1 MMLTL
6 RKKVDARHPHNRKQ
20 RLISGKHFQDDSSS
34 MSIQKSNS
42 NSINDSRMMLNDGS
56 QNGKPF
62 LEEDQNNYADFDNS
76 FSTFNIIFEQLKDS
90 DIDSKRNAAM
100 NLETLL
106 ISIGRELSAE
116 NFQRF
121 SNGLNNKIF
130 ELIHGSTS
138 SEKIGGVLAVDVLIS
153 YYSLTEELPNQ
164 TARLANYL
172 RMLIPSND
180 IEVMRFAAKTLG
192 RLAVPSNT
200 LISEFVE
207 GEVKVCLEWLSSL
220 PETNTNIKQEYKKHA
235 ALLVLVSLADN
246 STYLLYPHV
255 DSILDNIW
263 RALRDDKL
271 AIRIDTAK
279 LLGKCLEILVE
290 RNLDD
295 SVEHWITRLFLECQ
309 EALKINTTQ
318 AIHATLLTYGE
329 LLKVPN
335 NHFLKSHLVDIFKIC
350 MSLKTHKL
358 DIIRSEVYTVL
369 PLLASIDVERFTKR
383 YLDTIMTYYLTL
395 LRNMNINS
403 SFTADKP
410 TIYIS
415 IGEIASRVSYHIQP
429 YTRQILDNLRENL
442 KSKYRV
448 RRYYEKQLFFCIS
461 KLGDAMGPA
470 LAKHLNKD
478 ILTSILSCSLSDYM
492 EDTLKQLIK
501 NIPAIE
507 GTVNRRLL
515 TLFSFYLSGE
525 KFSSIDKHSLKKTEV
540 LKKAQNWRT
549 KSIFNR
555 NEEPKDNV
563 KDAKIIE
570 QSLRMLKDIKCN
582 TSLLKFASEI
592 VACYIEHDVAAVR
605 KAATLATIALLKR
618 EIDRQPN
625 SLELSK
631 CMASVLDT
639 ILIVALTDP
648 VADIRLATLKNL
660 SPTFDSQL
668 TQSENLGLLIVLS
681 KDEIFDIQKESISL
695 LGKLSVLNSAYC
707 VPLLRKLTVEL
718 MTELE
723 FVQWPR
729 NKEECIILLRLLN
742 NKNKDIS
749 LPYLDQLFDIL
760 LEKSKDS
767 SLAISTNSLQAIGD
781 IAMVVGEAI
790 EPYIDDCMTLI
801 IEILQDSS
809 SNFRR
814 KTALK
819 VLAQL
824 ARSSSYVV
832 EPLLRYPPLLNIVL
846 NIIRS
851 ASSNEIKIESVK
863 LLGVLGALDP
873 YKYRDIEVVSNT
885 KTQTNSTQNSTNA
898 DGNYLTDCLSF
909 NSEQY
914 YPTMAVK
921 VLAKILDDSA
931 YSTHHTIIVQT
942 VVNIVK
948 SMGIK
953 SAKFLD
959 VILPSVLSVVK
970 ASPPSMVEFYFQ
982 QMGTLILIVKA
993 NIKPFVADI
1002 FIIIKKVFMLSNLQ
1016 NTVISLIESISK
1028 SLSSDFK
1035 IHIPT
1040 TLSIFL
1046 KLLECDKTTNKK
1058 ISVRILKSLIVLGS
1072 NLENYAHLILPT
1084 VTRMTEFAS
1093 VNLRK
1098 TAIVT
1103 LGKLAKTINLQ
1114 DMSSRIIQSLLR
1126 TLATKEKEIIKASM
1140 NTICLLLLQMNS
1152 NFIVYI
1158 PIINKTLLNNRIQHS
1173 IYDQLANKL
1182 LNNEPLPTS
1191 LIFDRDDN
1199 ESKKESTFDFTD
1211 TKVLPVNENILKD
1224 VSSCSHLKTKE
1235 TWIEWF
1241 RKFSIELLKES
1252 PSPALRACSSLVTI
1266 PYSLP
1271 KELFNISFARCWEE
1285 LSTDS
1290 QNVLADSLCAALSS
1304 RENPPDI
1311 HQSLL
1316 SLVEF
1321 MERNGKPLP
1330 VTTKK
1335 LGDYAQSNNSYAKA
1349 LYYKEL
1355 EFKDDFNPSIIESLM
1370 DINNKLHQTDAAI
1383 GLLKYAQTKHSLQL
1397 KETWYEKLQR
1407 WEDALESYNEREKS
1421 GNETVEVITGR
1432 MRSLYALGKWEE
1444 LYSLIN
1450 NKWSLFDKKSRISI
1464 APLATGTSWVL
1475 HQWDKI
1481 EYFSDILHSS
1491 SPDREYYKAVLAI
1504 HRNNFT
1510 EAESHFVNFRNFLV
1524 DSLSSLSTESY
1535 SRVYSHV
1542 VKAQMITE
1550 LEEII
1555 EFKKLPYDSE
1565 YRQQIKKTW
1574 NKRLLG
1580 VQNNVDIWWGILQN
1594 RSLVEDP
1601 KEDFKVW
1608 IQFAD
1613 LCRRSGRMGLAKDT
1627 LDNIIDS
1634 KLSINALVR
1643 TDLAPSLIYEKLKYT
1658 WTEGDEK
1665 EALKGLGTFIAKLVK
1680 KLGLDPRNIIDG
1692 ISLTESQIEVSEI
1705 QEINE
1710 LLSRC
1715 FIRQGQWIVKL
1726 DSNWINSDSDTVLSS
1741 YLLATH
1747 FNPSSYQAWHNW
1759 ALANFEV
1766 ISSKLA
1772 KNDDS
1777 ESIPLSGSKYMR
1789 DGLDVHFYA
1798 SEPKKYDNNLI
1809 HRHVSSAI
1817 KGFFHSI
1824 SLSDS
1829 SSLQDA
1835 LRLLT
1840 LWFTFGG
1847 IPEATQAISEG
1858 FNMTSMSTWLE
1869 VLPQLISRIHQPN
1882 AVVSRS
1888 LLWLL
1893 SDLGKAHPQAL
1904 VYPLTVAIKSESV
1917 SRRNAAQSII
1927 DSMKL
1932 HSPVLVD
1939 QANLVSSELIRV
1951 AVLWHE
1957 QWYERL
1963 EEASRFYFSE
1973 NNTEKMIEIL
1983 NQLHELL
1990 DNGPETL
1997 REISFQ
2003 NAYGRDLKMAHKW
2016 IKKYQSTNDV
2026 SNINQAWDIYYG
2038 IFRKISKLLP
2048 QLNVLDL
2055 HNVSPKLLNCHDLQ
2069 LAIPGTYGV
2078 NDPLIK
2084 ITRFDSPFTVI
2095 SSKQR
2100 PRKFSVKGSNGLD
2113 YQFALKGHEDIRQD
2127 SLAMQLFGL
2136 VNTLLQDDKES
2147 YKRHLNIRQLAA
2159 IPLSPRTG
2167 LIGWVSNS
2175 DTLHSLIKEHREQ
2188 QKVPLNIEHWVMLQ
2202 MAPDYDNLTLLQK
2215 IEVFTYAIENTKG
2228 DDLAQVLWLKSR
2240 SSEAWLDR
2248 RNVYS
2253 RSLAVMSMV
2262 GYILGLGDRHPS
2274 NLMLDRTSGQVVHI
2288 DFGDCFESTILRE
2301 KFPEKVPFRLTRML
2315 INAMEI
2321 SGIEGNFRITC
2332 EHVMRVLRG
2341 NKESLMAILEA
2352 FAFDPLIDWGTDL
2365 PIEKIIAVQD
2375 TISHKTSDF
2384 KGETA
2389 YDASKSS
2396 IGITPPQRKHKE
2408 LQQTWGK
2415 LKNIRAALVLKR
2427 IDDKLTGNDLKGQAS
2442 NLTVIQ
2448 QVDRLILQAT
2458 EVRNLCQHYIGWC
2471 PFW

>member
-1 MMLTL
+1 MMLSL
-6 RKKVDARHPHNRKQ
+6 RKKVDTKHPHNRKQ
-20 RLISGKHFQDDSSS
+20 RMISGKHFQDDNSSI
-34 MSIQKSNS
+34 SIQKSNT
-42 NSINDSRMMLNDGS
+42 NSMTDSRMILTDNTKDS
-56 QNGKPF
+56 KAF
-62 LEEDQNNYADFDNS
+62 LENEQNNFADFDNS
-76 FSTFNIIFEQLKDS
+76 FSTFNILFEQLKDN
-90 DIDSKRNAAM
+90 DPEIKHNAATE
-100 NLETLL
+100 LETLL
-106 ISIGRELSAE
+106 ISIGRELSVE

-138 SEKIGGVLAVDVLIS
+138 NEKIGGVLAVDVLIS
-153 YYSLTEELPNQ
+153 YYALTEELPNQ

-192 RLAVPSNT
+192 RLAIPGNI

-207 GEVKVCLEWLSSL
+207 GEVKICLEWLSSL
-220 PETNTNIKQEYKKHA
+220 PENNTNIKQEYKKHA

-255 DSILDNIW
+255 DSVLDNIW

-271 AIRIDTAK
+271 AIRIDAAR
-279 LLGKCLEILVE
+279 LLRKCLEILLE

-295 SVEHWITRLFLECQ
+295 SVEHWMSRLFLECQ
-309 EALKINTTQ
+309 EGLKINTTQ
-318 AIHATLLTYGE
+318 AVHATLLTYGE

-335 NHFLKSHLVDIFKIC
+335 KHFLKSHIVNIFKIC
-350 MSLKTHKL
+350 MSLKNHKL

-369 PLLASIDVERFTKR
+369 PLLASSDEERFTKR

-410 TIYIS
+410 AIYIS
-415 IGEIASRVSYHIQP
+415 IGNIASRVNYHIQP

-442 KSKYRV
+442 KSKFRV

-470 LAKHLNKD
+470 LAKHLNRD
-478 ILTSILSCSLSDYM
+478 ILTSILSCPLSDYM

-507 GTVNRRLL
+507 TTVNRRLL

-525 KFSSIDKHSLKKTEV
+525 KFSNIEKHSFRKTEV
-540 LKKAQNWRT
+540 LKRAQIWRT
-549 KSIFNR
+549 KNIFNK
-555 NEEPKDNV
+555 NEEPKDNI
-563 KDAKIIE
+563 KDARIIE
-570 QSLRMLKDIKCN
+570 QSLRMVNEIKCSN
-582 TSLLKFASEI
+582 SLLKFASEI

-605 KAATLATIALLKR
+605 KAATLTTIALFRR
-618 EIDRQPN
+618 EIERKPN
-625 SLELSK
+625 SFELSK
-631 CMASVLDT
+631 CIANVLDT

-648 VADIRLATLKNL
+648 IADIRLETLNNL

-668 TQSENLGLLIVLS
+668 NQPENLRLLIALS
-681 KDEIFDIQKESISL
+681 KDEVFDIQKETISL

-707 VPLLRKLTVEL
+707 VPLLRKLTLEL

-723 FVQWPR
+723 FAQWPR
-729 NKEECIILLRLLN
+729 KKEECIILLRLLN

-749 LPYLDQLFDIL
+749 LPYLDQLVNIL

-767 SLAISTNSLQAIGD
+767 SLAISSNSIQAIGD
-781 IAMVVGEAI
+781 LATVVGEAI
-790 EPYIDDCMTLI
+790 EPYIDDCMKLI

-809 SNFRR
+809 NSFR
-814 KTALK
+814 KKIALT

-824 ARSSSYVV
+824 AKSSSYVID
-832 EPLLRYPPLLNIVL
+832 PLLNYPGLLNIVL
-846 NIIRS
+846 NIIKS
-851 ASSNEIKIESVK
+851 PSSTDTKMESVR

-873 YKYRDIEVVSNT
+873 YKYRDIEVTSNNPI
-885 KTQTNSTQNSTNA
+885 KNNTQTSSIV
-898 DGNYLTDCLSF
+898 DSSFLILGLSPS
-909 NSEQY
+909 SESY
-914 YPTMAVK
+914 YPTVAVRI
-921 VLAKILDDSA
+921 LAKLLDDPA
-931 YSTHHTIIVQT
+931 YSTHHTVIVQT
-942 VVNIVK
+942 AVNIIK

-959 VILPSVLSVVK
+959 VILPSVLSVLRS
-970 ASPPSMVEFYFQ
+970 SPPSMVEFYLQ
-982 QMGTLILIVKA
+982 QLGTLISIVKA
-993 NIKPFVADI
+993 HIKPFVADI
-1002 FIIIKKVFMLSNLQ
+1002 FVIIKKVFSLSNLQ
-1016 NTVISLIESISK
+1016 NTVISVIESISK
-1028 SLSSDFK
+1028 SLSVDFK
-1035 IHIPT
+1035 IYIPS

-1046 KLLECDKTTNKK
+1046 KFLECDKTPNRKTS
-1058 ISVRILKSLIVLGS
+1058 IRILKSLIALGS
-1072 NLENYAHLILPT
+1072 NLENYGHLILPT
-1084 VTRMTEFAS
+1084 VTRMTEYS
-1093 VNLRK
+1093 STYLRK
-1098 TAIVT
+1098 SAIIT
-1103 LGKLAKTINLQ
+1103 LGKLAKIINLH

-1126 TLATKEKEIIKASM
+1126 SLATKEKEIIKASM
-1140 NTICLLLLQMNS
+1140 NTICLLLLQMNT

-1191 LIFDRDDN
+1191 IIFDKDESD
-1199 ESKKESTFDFTD
+1199 SKKDASYDFID
-1211 TKVLPVNENILKD
+1211 MKVLRINENALKD
-1224 VSSCSHLKTKE
+1224 ASICNHLKTKE

-1252 PSPALRACSSLVTI
+1252 PSPALRACSSLVTL
-1266 PYSLP
+1266 PYALS
-1271 KELFNISFARCWEE
+1271 KELFNVSFSSCWDE

-1290 QNVLADSLCAALSS
+1290 QYVIIDSLCTALSS
-1304 RENPPDI
+1304 RENPSDI

-1316 SLVEF
+1316 SLVEY
-1321 MERNGKPLP
+1321 MERNGKSLP
-1330 VTTKK
+1330 IATKK

-1355 EFKDDFNPSIIESLM
+1355 EFKDGFDPNIIESLM
-1370 DINNKLHQTDAAI
+1370 NINNKLHQTDAAI
-1383 GLLKYAQTKHSLQL
+1383 GLLKYAQTEHSLQL

-1407 WEDALESYNEREKS
+1407 WEDALGSYNEREKQGDHS
-1421 GNETVEVITGR
+1421 IEVITGR

-1444 LYSLIN
+1444 LSSLIDV
-1450 NKWSLFDKKSRISI
+1450 KWDSFDKKSHISI
-1464 APLATGTSWVL
+1464 APLAAGASWVL
-1475 HQWDKI
+1475 HQWDKM
-1481 EYFSDILHSS
+1481 EHFSNILPSS
-1491 SPDREYYKAVLAI
+1491 SPDKEFYKAVLSI
-1504 HRNNFT
+1504 HRNNFF
-1510 EAESHFVNFRNFLV
+1510 EAESHFGSFRNLLV
-1524 DSLSSLSTESY
+1524 DSLSSLSNESY
-1535 SRVYSHV
+1535 SRAYSQV

-1555 EFKKLPYDSE
+1555 EFKKLPFDSPN
-1565 YRQQIKKTW
+1565 RKQIRKTW
-1574 NKRLLG
+1574 NKRLFG
-1580 VQNNVDIWWGILQN
+1580 VQNNVDIWWGILQT

-1601 KEDFKVW
+1601 KENLNVW

-1613 LCRRSGRMGLAKDT
+1613 LCRKSGRMGLAKDT

-1634 KLSINALVR
+1634 KLSINALVK

-1658 WTEGDEK
+1658 WTEGDQD
-1665 EALKGLGTFIAKLVK
+1665 EALKGLSTFIAKLVQ
-1680 KLGLDPRNIIDG
+1680 KLGLDPKNIIDG
-1692 ISLTESQIEVSEI
+1692 SSISIPLIEVLQI

-1715 FIRQGQWIVKL
+1715 FIRQGQWIIKL
-1726 DSNWINSDSDTVLSS
+1726 DSNWINSNSDTVLSS

-1772 KNDDS
+1772 KNDS
-1777 ESIPLSGSKYMR
+1777 ESIPLGGSKYIR

-1798 SEPKKYDNNLI
+1798 SEPKEYNDLLI
-1809 HRHVSSAI
+1809 HRHVRSAI

-1847 IPEATQAISEG
+1847 IPEATQEISEG

-1882 AVVSRS
+1882 SVVSRS

-1932 HSPVLVD
+1932 HSPVLVE

-1957 QWYERL
+1957 QWYEGL
-1963 EEASRFYFSE
+1963 EEASKFYFSE
-1973 NNTEKMIEIL
+1973 NNIEKMIEII
-1983 NQLHELL
+1983 NQLHKLL
-1990 DNGPETL
+1990 EDGPETL

-2016 IKKYQSTNDV
+2016 IKKYQSSGDV
-2026 SNINQAWDIYYG
+2026 SNINQAWDIYYS

-2048 QLNVLDL
+2048 QLTVLDL
-2055 HNVSPKLLNCHDLQ
+2055 HNVSPRLLNCHDLQ
-2069 LAIPGTYGV
+2069 LAIPGIYTV
-2078 NDPLIK
+2078 NDSLIK
-2084 ITRFDSPFTVI
+2084 ITSFEPKFTVI

-2100 PRKFSVKGSNGLD
+2100 PRKFTVKGSNGLN

-2127 SLAMQLFGL
+2127 SLVMQLFGL

-2147 YKRHLNIRQLAA
+2147 YKRHLNIRRFSA

-2175 DTLHSLIKEHREQ
+2175 DTFHSLIKEHREQ

-2215 IEVFTYAIENTKG
+2215 IEVFTYSMENTKG

-2248 RNVYS
+2248 RNMYT

-2315 INAMEI
+2315 RNAMEV

-2332 EHVMRVLRG
+2332 EHVMRVLRD

-2365 PIEKIIAVQD
+2365 PIEKIISAQKNSNGSNWYGTNSSMSNVEATTFHD
-2375 TISHKTSDF
+2375 RSLKLETS
-2384 KGETA
+2384 TN
-2389 YDASKSS
+2389 
-2396 IGITPPQRKHKE
+2396 
-2408 LQQTWGK
+2408 

-2427 IDDKLTGNDLKGQAS
+2427 IDDKLTGNDMGQTN

-2448 QVDRLILQAT
+2448 QVDHLIIEAT
-2458 EVRNLCQHYIGWC
+2458 EIKNLCQHYIGWC